1 MGSEGGGQEQ
11 SLGAE
16 GLGGGGGREKKEGG
30 EGRI

>member
-1 MGSEGGGQEQ
+1 MGSEGGGQER

-16 GLGGGGGREKKEGG
+16 GLGGGREKKEGG